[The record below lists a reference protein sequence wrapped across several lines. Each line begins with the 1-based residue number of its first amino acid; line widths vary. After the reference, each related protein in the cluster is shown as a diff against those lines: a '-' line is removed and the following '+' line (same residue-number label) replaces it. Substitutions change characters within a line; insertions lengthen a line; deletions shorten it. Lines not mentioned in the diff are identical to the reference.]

1 MKTKTIISLSLF
13 LLAAWSGLC
22 LARSDTKIYQNDRC
36 ACWADAGTL
45 EQIDGS
51 IYEIWLQLEFTDES
65 TPLTTIIERVDMGGP
80 LLQPPA
86 GIRLGRLQASG
97 YPHGRHRQMVRHP
110 ARLRRRCFV
119 RLHVRELAP
128 PGENIKRG
136 CRT

>member
-65 TPLTTIIERVDMGGP
+65 TPLTTIIERVDMGDRSYN
-80 LLQPPA
+80 LQRAFVWDGSKQVDIPMDDIGKWYAIQPGSA
-86 GIRLGRLQASG
+86 EDALYDFMYAN
-97 YPHGRHRQMVRHP
+97 
-110 ARLRRRCFV
+110 LRRR
-119 RLHVRELAP
+119 
-128 PGENIKRG
+128 GKI
-136 CRT
+136 